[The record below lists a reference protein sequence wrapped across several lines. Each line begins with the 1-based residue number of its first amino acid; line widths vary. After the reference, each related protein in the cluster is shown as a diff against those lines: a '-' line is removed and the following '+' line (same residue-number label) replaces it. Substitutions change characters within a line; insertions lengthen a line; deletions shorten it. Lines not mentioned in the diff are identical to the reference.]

1 LILGGVMFEGNMS
14 GKINLHG
21 NIFSCFIDSVNVKA
35 RIQTNTEL
43 PCSSEISSF
52 CLALMNTG

>member
-1 LILGGVMFEGNMS
+1 MFEGNMS